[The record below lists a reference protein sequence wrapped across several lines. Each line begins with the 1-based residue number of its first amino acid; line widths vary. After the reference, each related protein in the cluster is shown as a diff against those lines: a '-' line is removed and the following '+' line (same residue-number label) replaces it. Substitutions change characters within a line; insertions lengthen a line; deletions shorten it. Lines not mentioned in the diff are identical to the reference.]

1 MVLMLGAFIVLG
13 VQPGPSLARELL
25 DLVWILIWTLVIA
38 NLLAAI
44 MFLLVGRWLVLVV
57 HLRGGLLV
65 PFILLLSCMGAY
77 LGGGSWENLL
87 LLVALGVLGCA
98 FKHCDWP
105 RAPFVIGIILGPIME
120 LSLHQS
126 LAIWGWASFSVPW
139 RSYSRWPH

>member
-1 MVLMLGAFIVLG
+1 M
-13 VQPGPSLARELL
+13 
-25 DLVWILIWTLVIA
+25 
-38 NLLAAI
+38 
-44 MFLLVGRWLVLVV
+44 
-57 HLRGGLLV
+57 
-65 PFILLLSCMGAY
+65 PFILLLTCLGAY

-126 LAIWGWASFSVPW
+126 LAIWGVGFVFRPVALLLAFATLLTVVVSL
-139 RSYSRWPH
+139 RRAGSRKGDVGAVA